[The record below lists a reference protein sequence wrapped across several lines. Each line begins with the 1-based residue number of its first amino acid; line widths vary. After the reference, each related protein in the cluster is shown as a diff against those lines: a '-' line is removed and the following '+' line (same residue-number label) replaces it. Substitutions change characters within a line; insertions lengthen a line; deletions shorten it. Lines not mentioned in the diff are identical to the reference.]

1 MGALASTPSPVTRL
15 AGRAPPATTGC
26 TSTIGIRP
34 ITYDKLPVAAG
45 HEPARGHCPSCH
57 SESMPEPLSA
67 RNWVA
72 LRESYPP
79 VHDPSGPARAARVS
93 TWADAEP
100 ALVMAPRDAGAVRGD
115 RPGRLGAGRAGARR
129 LAGRGPAGAIG
140 HPRRGPPVPAA
151 AQRRGRRPTRVQL
164 RPALVPDR
172 AGAGRGAGGRGG
184 LPPPVMGQLRAAA

>member
-1 MGALASTPSPVTRL
+1 MWCPSQKTVALTANDPPVPAL
-15 AGRAPPATTGC
+15 AGRCPPATTGC

-45 HEPARGHCPSCH
+45 PEPARAHCASCS
-57 SESMPEPLSA
+57 SESMSDPLSA
-67 RNWVA
+67 RNRVA

-100 ALVMAPRDAGAVRGD
+100 ALVMAPRDARAVRGD

-129 LAGRGPAGAIG
+129 LAGPGPAGATG
-140 HPRRGPPVPAA
+140 HPRPGPPGPATRSRIGPLPTPVPLH
-151 AQRRGRRPTRVQL
+151 T
-164 RPALVPDR
+164 
-172 AGAGRGAGGRGG
+172 
-184 LPPPVMGQLRAAA
+184 